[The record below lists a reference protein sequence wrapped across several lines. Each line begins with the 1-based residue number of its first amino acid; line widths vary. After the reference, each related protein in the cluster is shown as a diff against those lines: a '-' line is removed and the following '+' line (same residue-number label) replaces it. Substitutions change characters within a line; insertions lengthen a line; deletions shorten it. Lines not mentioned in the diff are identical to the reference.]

1 MKTKH
6 TPGPWQ
12 YDTDGHFVSVSM
24 DASKM
29 ICDIRG
35 WGWLKNMGHQKAVE
49 TQIANAKLIAAA
61 PELLN
66 AALMA
71 ITYLT
76 KVNCGDEGDQAW
88 QYLEQAIKKATE

>member
-12 YDTDGHFVSVSM
+12 YDEDGHFVSVDM

-35 WGWLKNMGHQKAVE
+35 WGWLQKMGHAKAIEVQK
-49 TQIANAKLIAAA
+49 ANAKLIAAA
-61 PELLN
+61 PDLLEALQDLINHCNISVPKGKMDYRKN
-66 AALMA
+66 A
-71 ITYLT
+71 I
-76 KVNCGDEGDQAW
+76 E
-88 QYLEQAIKKATE
+88 AIKRATE